1 MGNLK
6 VWATGV
12 AVTMS
17 VLGSAHA
24 QDVKAIVSYNP
35 SGLNAGTYLETLNG
49 ASVANAGASEVSAM
63 SDDFV
68 RTDDPEA
75 AGHSTYMNLNAYTSV
90 SGDMNSSV
98 DLRVGGVGVSSSVW
112 HTSFVNGLVPTS
124 YQMNIDITGG
134 HVSLGGW
141 TANVATRNMQ
151 GGFIADISVN
161 GQSVWGASQTLT
173 LDGSGFSFAQTGAT
187 VAHDDVWYQPA
198 VDDEYQSQTQHA
210 EYKIRGFAGA
220 VNLGSFAAGQVV
232 DVTYTLSSFARWE
245 DPDGCAYECGSVF
258 ATIADPLQI
267 SGAGGAR
274 ITTAVPEPESY
285 ALMLAGLLMVGR
297 FARRKTATA

>member
-6 VWATGV
+6 VWAAGV

-49 ASVANAGASEVSAM
+49 ASVANAGASEVSAV

-134 HVSLGGW
+134 YVRLGGW
-141 TANVATRNMQ
+141 TSNVATRNMQ

-173 LDGSGFSFAQTGAT
+173 LNGSGASFVQTGAT
-187 VAHDDVWYQPA
+187 IAHDAVWYQPA
-198 VDDEYQSQTQHA
+198 VDDEYQIQHA
-210 EYKIRGFAGA
+210 SYTITGFAGA
-220 VNLGSFAAGQVV
+220 VNLGSFAAGQAV

-245 DPDGCAYECGSVF
+245 DPDGCAYECGGAS
-258 ATIADPLQI
+258 ASIADPLQI

-297 FARRKTATA
+297 FARRKTVTA

>member
-49 ASVANAGASEVSAM
+49 ASVANAGSSEVYAT

-134 HVSLGGW
+134 YVRLGGW
-141 TANVATRNMQ
+141 TSNVATRNMQ

-173 LDGSGFSFAQTGAT
+173 LNGSGASFVQTGT
-187 VAHDDVWYQPA
+187 TIAHDAVWYQPA
-198 VDDEYQSQTQHA
+198 VDDEYQIQHA
-210 EYKIRGFAGA
+210 SYTITGFAGA

-245 DPDGCAYECGSVF
+245 DPDGCAYECGGAS
-258 ATIADPLQI
+258 ASIADPLQI

-297 FARRKTATA
+297 FARRKTVTE